1 MAEQLQGS
9 GAPVVLSATD
19 LCANIGTRVLLD
31 HQELLVREGERVG
44 LVGRNGAGKSLL
56 LRILSGHEH
65 FYSGEIVTRKLLR
78 CAYLPQEVKL
88 DPERTVRENILE
100 GAHDTLEL
108 LARYERH
115 DPSLSQ
121 AEWSNLEREIGARQ
135 GWTLETRLQELATSL
150 AVPELQRP
158 AGQLSGGEKRRVALC
173 RALIDRPELLLLD
186 EPTNHLDTETIQW
199 LEDYLNRLRG
209 TCLFVTHDRYFLDRV
224 CSRILELQA
233 GVLYSYPGNYSEY
246 LRKKALREE
255 ENRQN
260 EERRLSFIRREI
272 DWIRRGPQAR
282 GTKSWSRIQR
292 FNDAVNAAPPP
303 VEREAEVL
311 MPPPAP
317 FGDRIVSLKNV
328 SLERNGHLLFHDLS
342 LEFTRGMRLGI
353 LGRNGL
359 GKTSLLK
366 LLLGELTPTAG
377 TLQVGPKVEFNYVDQ
392 HRTTLDN
399 SKTVLEE
406 IGEGN
411 DFVMFG
417 HQKVAVWTY
426 LRRFLF
432 QDEEITTHVGEL
444 SGGERNR
451 LLLAKVLK
459 RGGNFLLLD
468 EPTNDLDLTTLRVL
482 EESLM
487 DFPGCVAVISHDRY
501 FLNRVC
507 TDILAFEG
515 EGRVVFQH
523 GDYQYYLE
531 KRAQRLAAQQQA
543 SQQQAAAKAQTAPQ
557 EPSGNR
563 HTSKTNR
570 LTWKEQR
577 ELEGMEDAIL
587 AAEEKVASIEAIFA
601 DPNFHE
607 KYGARTQELTQ
618 EIDAAKAAV
627 ETLYARWE
635 ELSSKVSLAGQ

>member
-9 GAPVVLSATD
+9 GGPVVLSATD
-19 LCANIGTRVLLD
+19 LCANIGSRVLLD

-65 FYSGEIVTRKLLR
+65 FYSGDIVTRKLLR

-100 GAHDTLEL
+100 GAHGTLEL

-115 DPSLSQ
+115 DPALSQ
-121 AEWSNLEREIGARQ
+121 AEWSALEREIGSRQ

-150 AVPELQRP
+150 AVPGLQRL

-224 CSRILELQA
+224 CSRIMELQA
-233 GVLYSYPGNYSEY
+233 GVLYSYSGNYSEY

-292 FNDAVNAAPPP
+292 FNEAVNAAPPP

-328 SLERNGHLLFHDLS
+328 SLERNGRLLFHDLS

-366 LLLGELTPTAG
+366 LLLGELVPTGG
-377 TLQVGPKVEFNYVDQ
+377 TLQVGPRVEFNYVDQ

-432 QDEEITTHVGEL
+432 QDEEITTCVGEL

-507 TDILAFEG
+507 TDVLAFEG
-515 EGRVVFQH
+515 EGSVVFQH

-531 KRAQRLAAQQQA
+531 KRAQRLASRQQA
-543 SQQQAAAKAQTAPQ
+543 SQQQTASKSQAGAQDPA
-557 EPSGNR
+557 GNR
-563 HTSKTNR
+563 HASKNR

-577 ELEGMEDAIL
+577 ELEGMEEAIL
-587 AAEEKVASIEAIFA
+587 AAEEKVAAIEAIFA

-607 KYGARTQELTQ
+607 KYGARTQELTR
-618 EIDAAKAAV
+618 EMDEAKATV
-627 ETLYARWE
+627 ESLYARWE
-635 ELSSKVSLAGQ
+635 VLAARKAVQ

>member
-1 MAEQLQGS
+1 MGEQLQGS

-65 FYSGEIVTRKLLR
+65 FYSGDIVTRKLLR

-292 FNDAVNAAPPP
+292 FNEAVNAAPPP

-328 SLERNGHLLFHDLS
+328 SLERNGNLLFHDLS

-366 LLLGELTPTAG
+366 LLLGELTPTGG

-487 DFPGCVAVISHDRY
+487 EFPGCVAVISHDRY

-543 SQQQAAAKAQTAPQ
+543 AQQQAATKSQNSAP

-563 HTSKTNR
+563 HASKPR

-577 ELEGMEDAIL
+577 EWEGMEDAIL

-618 EIDAAKAAV
+618 EMDAAKADV
-627 ETLYARWE
+627 EKLYARWE
-635 ELSSKVSLAGQ
+635 ELSSRRDSMKN

>member
-9 GAPVVLSATD
+9 GGPVVLSATD
-19 LCANIGTRVLLD
+19 LCANIGSRVLLD

-65 FYSGEIVTRKLLR
+65 FYSGDIVTRKLLR

-100 GAHDTLEL
+100 GAHGTLEL

-115 DPSLSQ
+115 DPALSQ
-121 AEWSNLEREIGARQ
+121 AEWSALEREIGSRQ

-150 AVPELQRP
+150 AVPGLQRL

-224 CSRILELQA
+224 CSRIMELQA

-292 FNDAVNAAPPP
+292 FNEAVNAAPPP

-317 FGDRIVSLKNV
+317 FGARIVSLKNV
-328 SLERNGHLLFHDLS
+328 SLERNGRLLFHDLS

-366 LLLGELTPTAG
+366 LLLGELAPTGG
-377 TLQVGPKVEFNYVDQ
+377 TLQVGPRVEFNYVDQ

-432 QDEEITTHVGEL
+432 QDEEITTCVGEL

-507 TDILAFEG
+507 TDVLAFEG

-531 KRAQRLAAQQQA
+531 KRAQRLAARQQA
-543 SQQQAAAKAQTAPQ
+543 SQQQAASKSPAGAQDPA
-557 EPSGNR
+557 GNR
-563 HTSKTNR
+563 HASKNR

-577 ELEGMEDAIL
+577 ELEGMEEAIL
-587 AAEEKVASIEAIFA
+587 AAEEKVAAIEAIFA
-601 DPNFHE
+601 EPNFHE
-607 KYGARTQELTQ
+607 KYGARTQELTR
-618 EIDAAKAAV
+618 EMDEARATV
-627 ETLYARWE
+627 ESLYARWE
-635 ELSSKVSLAGQ
+635 ELAARKAAQ

>member
-9 GAPVVLSATD
+9 GGPVVLSATD
-19 LCANIGTRVLLD
+19 LCANIGSRVLLD

-65 FYSGEIVTRKLLR
+65 FYSGDIVTRKLLR

-100 GAHDTLEL
+100 GAHGTLEL

-115 DPSLSQ
+115 DPALSQ
-121 AEWSNLEREIGARQ
+121 AEWSALEREIGSRQ

-150 AVPELQRP
+150 AVPGLQRL

-224 CSRILELQA
+224 CSRIMELQA

-246 LRKKALREE
+246 LRKKAFREE

-292 FNDAVNAAPPP
+292 FNEAVNAAPPP

-328 SLERNGHLLFHDLS
+328 SLERNGRLLFHDLS

-366 LLLGELTPTAG
+366 LLLGELAPTGG
-377 TLQVGPKVEFNYVDQ
+377 TLQVGPRVEFNYVDQ

-432 QDEEITTHVGEL
+432 QDEEITTCVGEL

-507 TDILAFEG
+507 TDVLAFEG

-531 KRAQRLAAQQQA
+531 KRAQRLAARQQA
-543 SQQQAAAKAQTAPQ
+543 SQQQAASKSPAGAQDPA
-557 EPSGNR
+557 GNR
-563 HTSKTNR
+563 HASKNR

-577 ELEGMEDAIL
+577 ELEGMEEAIL
-587 AAEEKVASIEAIFA
+587 AAEEKVAAIEAIFA
-601 DPNFHE
+601 EPNFHE
-607 KYGARTQELTQ
+607 KYGARTQELTR
-618 EIDAAKAAV
+618 EMDEARATV
-627 ETLYARWE
+627 ESLYARWE
-635 ELSSKVSLAGQ
+635 ELAARKAAQ